1 MNIIVIKPYIEI
13 LQKTFPD
20 IKFYRTDEECSDA
33 DAIIGLPDDFN
44 KEILEKHHNIK
55 WVQGL
60 LAGYDMLDLDYFRQR
75 KITYTNAKDI
85 FSIPIAEDVI
95 CKILIHNT
103 NALKYI
109 HNKNQKVWQGSYER
123 RELFGQT
130 VGIIGTGSIATEVA
144 KRLQGFGVKVI
155 GYKRTPVISQP
166 YFEEI
171 YTGKKGLDN
180 LISQSDYIVVT
191 VDLNKDTYHMI
202 NKDNLKLMK
211 KNSSIIN
218 IARGSVINEKDLTES
233 LKNGDIA
240 YAGLD
245 VFEKEPL
252 PEDSEIW
259 NLDNVYMTPH
269 TSGIVKGIKDKFTK
283 LIIENVQR
291 FIDNETLAN
300 IVVK

>member
-13 LQKTFPD
+13 LRKNFPD
-20 IKFYRTDEECSDA
+20 IKFYKTDEECTDA
-33 DAIIGLPDDFN
+33 SAIIGLPNDFT
-44 KEILEKHHNIK
+44 KEILEKHPNIK
-55 WVQGL
+55 WIQGL
-60 LAGYDMLDLDYFRQR
+60 LAGYDMLDLDYFKQR

-85 FSIPIAEDVI
+85 FSVPIAEDVI

-109 HNKNQKVWQGSYER
+109 NNKNQKIWQGKYKR

-155 GYKRTPVISQP
+155 GYKRTPVISLP

-171 YTGKKGLDN
+171 YTGKKGMNDLM
-180 LISQSDYIVVT
+180 LQSDYLVIT

-211 KNSSIIN
+211 KNASIIN
-218 IARGSVINEKDLTES
+218 IARGSVINEEDLIES
-233 LKNGDIA
+233 LKNGDID
-240 YAGLD
+240 YVGLD
-245 VFEKEPL
+245 VFEQEPL
-252 PEDSEIW
+252 PLDSEIW
-259 NLDNVYMTPH
+259 NLENVYMTPH
-269 TSGIVKGIKDKFTK
+269 TSGTVENIKDKFDK
-283 LIIENVQR
+283 LIVENVQR

-300 IVVK
+300 VVK